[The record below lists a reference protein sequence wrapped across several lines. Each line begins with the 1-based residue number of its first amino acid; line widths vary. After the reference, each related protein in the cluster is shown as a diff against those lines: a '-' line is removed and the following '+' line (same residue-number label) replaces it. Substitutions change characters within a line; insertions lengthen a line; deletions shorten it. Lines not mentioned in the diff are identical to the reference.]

1 MAIDPEFLRI
11 LVCPRTRKPLRE
23 ANTGELKTVNDR
35 ISQGKAV
42 NYAGQSVSEQVEE
55 GLVPEGE
62 PVLYPIQ
69 EGIPVLL
76 VDEAIGLNDAAPTAA
91 PPSTSTSTPTTGPTA
106 PESGS

>member
-11 LVCPRTRKPLRE
+11 LICPRTRKPLRE
-23 ANTGELKTVNDR
+23 ASAGELKTVNER
-35 ISQGKAV
+35 ISQGTAV
-42 NYAGQSVSEQVEE
+42 NYAGQSVSQPVEE

-76 VDEAIGLNDAAPTAA
+76 VDEAIGMSDP
-91 PPSTSTSTPTTGPTA
+91 GPTA
-106 PESGS
+106 GPPAGESG

>member
-23 ANTGELKTVNDR
+23 ASTGELKTVNDR

-42 NYAGQSVSEQVEE
+42 NYGGQSVSQRVQE

-76 VDEAIGLNDAAPTAA
+76 VDEAIGMSDAAP
-91 PPSTSTSTPTTGPTA
+91 TSTPTTSPTA